1 MITALIVAAGQGKR
15 MGGARRKQ
23 YMEIGGRPVLQ
34 WTLKAFDGCREI
46 DDIVLAVPEAEIE
59 FCRHTIVAEAG
70 LYHGVTVVAGGMS
83 RQDSVYNG
91 LKAIGNGEDAIVLIH
106 DGVRPFVSGR
116 LIAACI
122 SGAKRW
128 RACIPAVE
136 VTDTIK
142 LIDDSG
148 IIRGTLPRDTLRSIQ
163 TPQAFDLQLIQ
174 TAHQM
179 ALEKGW
185 QATDDASLVE
195 RLGYDVHAIAGD
207 VHNIKITTPDDLNR
221 AEWILLQ
228 SGKNAFQ

>member
-15 MGGARRKQ
+15 MGGAGRKQ
-23 YMEIGGRPVLQ
+23 FREIGGRPILE
-34 WTLKAFDGCREI
+34 WTLKAFDGCRQI

-70 LYHGVTVVAGGMS
+70 LHHGVTLVAGGMS

-91 LKAIGNGEDAIVLIH
+91 LKAIGNVEEAVVLIH

-122 SGAKRW
+122 SGARHW

-142 LIDDSG
+142 QIDDSG
-148 IIRGTLPRDTLRSIQ
+148 IIRGTLPRDTLRSVQ
-163 TPQAFDLQLIQ
+163 TPQAFELKLIKD
-174 TAHQM
+174 AHQM
-179 ALEKGW
+179 ALQKGW

-195 RLGYDVHAIAGD
+195 RLGYDVHTIAGD
-207 VHNIKITTPDDLNR
+207 THNIKITTSDDLQR
-221 AEWILLQ
+221 AEWILLRW
-228 SGKNAFQ
+228 GKNASQ